1 MKQSIKGLHKRNM
14 PTIERPLDLLN
25 DLRVGNKKV
34 LVEIKG
40 DRKPIE
46 GKLWAFD
53 IHINLVI
60 ETDKGMKFIKGDVI
74 ETISPI
80 K

>member
-1 MKQSIKGLHKRNM
+1 M
-14 PTIERPLDLLN
+14 PTIERPLDFLN
-25 DLRVGNKKV
+25 DLKVQNKRV

-40 DRKPIE
+40 DRKPVE

-74 ETISPI
+74 ETVSPI

>member
-14 PTIERPLDLLN
+14 PTIERPLDFLN
-25 DLRVGNKKV
+25 DLKVQNKRV

-40 DRKPIE
+40 DRKPVE

-74 ETISPI
+74 ETVSPI

>member
-1 MKQSIKGLHKRNM
+1 M